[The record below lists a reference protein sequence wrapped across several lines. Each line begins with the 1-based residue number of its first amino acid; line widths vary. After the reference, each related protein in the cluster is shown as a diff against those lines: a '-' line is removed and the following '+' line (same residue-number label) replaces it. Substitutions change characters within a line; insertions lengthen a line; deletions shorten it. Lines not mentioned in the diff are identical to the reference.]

1 MIVCQQMV
9 QKGTSPSVALLRA
22 KAPFKASV
30 TEAIE
35 AIKHFN
41 AANGASDPA
50 SVNGK
55 EVETIASLSKRVAL
69 LEQQMAVLHLLSR
82 PKHLIKSLTPLTLSA
97 TFIGNDYMP
106 CFFSTA

>member
-50 SVNGK
+50 SINGK
-55 EVETIASLSKRVAL
+55 DVETIVSLSKRVAM
-69 LEQQMAVLHLLSR
+69 LEQQMTMLQQRLEAS
-82 PKHLIKSLTPLTLSA
+82 IK
-97 TFIGNDYMP
+97 
-106 CFFSTA
+106 

>member
-1 MIVCQQMV
+1 MSCNLLANEMSLQNNNLQKLMIVCQQMV

-50 SVNGK
+50 SINGK
-55 EVETIASLSKRVAL
+55 DVETIVSLSKRVAV
-69 LEQQMAVLHLLSR
+69 LEQQMTMLQQRLEAS
-82 PKHLIKSLTPLTLSA
+82 IK
-97 TFIGNDYMP
+97 
-106 CFFSTA
+106 

>member
-9 QKGTSPSVALLRA
+9 QKGTSPSVAILRA

-50 SVNGK
+50 SINGK
-55 EVETIASLSKRVAL
+55 DVETIVSLSKRVAV
-69 LEQQMAVLHLLSR
+69 LEQQMTMLQQRLEAS
-82 PKHLIKSLTPLTLSA
+82 IK
-97 TFIGNDYMP
+97 
-106 CFFSTA
+106 

>member
-1 MIVCQQMV
+1 MV

-50 SVNGK
+50 STNGK
-55 EVETIASLSKRVAL
+55 DVETIASLSKRVAV
-69 LEQQMAVLHLLSR
+69 LEQQMTMLQQRLEAS
-82 PKHLIKSLTPLTLSA
+82 IKPSIKPS
-97 TFIGNDYMP
+97 
-106 CFFSTA
+106 

>member
-50 SVNGK
+50 SINGK
-55 EVETIASLSKRVAL
+55 DVETIVSLSKRVAV
-69 LEQQMAVLHLLSR
+69 LEQQMTMLQQRLEAS
-82 PKHLIKSLTPLTLSA
+82 IK
-97 TFIGNDYMP
+97 
-106 CFFSTA
+106 

>member
-50 SVNGK
+50 SINGK
-55 EVETIASLSKRVAL
+55 DVETIVSLSKRVAE
-69 LEQQMAVLHLLSR
+69 LEQQMTMLQQRLEAS
-82 PKHLIKSLTPLTLSA
+82 IK
-97 TFIGNDYMP
+97 
-106 CFFSTA
+106 

>member
-1 MIVCQQMV
+1 MLLQNNNLQKLMIVCQQMV

-50 SVNGK
+50 SINGK
-55 EVETIASLSKRVAL
+55 DVETIVSLSKRVAV
-69 LEQQMAVLHLLSR
+69 LEQQMTMLQQRLEAS
-82 PKHLIKSLTPLTLSA
+82 IK
-97 TFIGNDYMP
+97 
-106 CFFSTA
+106 